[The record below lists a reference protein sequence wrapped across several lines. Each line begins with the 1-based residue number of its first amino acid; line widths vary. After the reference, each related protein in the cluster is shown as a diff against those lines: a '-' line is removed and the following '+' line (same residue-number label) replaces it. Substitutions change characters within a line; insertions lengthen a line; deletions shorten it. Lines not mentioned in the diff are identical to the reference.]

1 MGDSVSEL
9 LVRIICPLTVALV
22 LYLWKRL
29 VDQLRKPQLTKRI
42 VPHGA
47 LLVLIIVGLAPLC
60 WTLYSSAKGI
70 PVCHAQFWLSGS
82 TLLMQLV
89 TVALLYCWIRQNSEQ
104 HIQQAI
110 RTKDQQYDEFLR
122 AQAHVMRAPA
132 KATREQY
139 DQTPILVRIGP
150 NKKSARTIPVRRLHI
165 RGFKPGQRLYLSP
178 RTFSD
183 GIHFLKEQI
192 DSCAPAI
199 EPHLCVGIN
208 SIGGVIASFFS
219 RNLGTGKI
227 PLGFVRTEGQDHRL
241 TEPLLPACKAV
252 RTILVADIEVKR
264 GQSLANL
271 SRFLHKKYGHHTEIK
286 VVVLVAA
293 GVTATIERI
302 EELRKDY
309 KGVFEAEP
317 CHLPDFL
324 AFTSR
329 NKVRV
334 YGNIR

>member
-1 MGDSVSEL
+1 MGDRVSDL
-9 LVRIICPLTVALV
+9 LVGIICPLVVALV
-22 LYLWKRL
+22 LYLWKQL
-29 VDQLRKPQLTKRI
+29 VDQIRKPQLTKRAI
-42 VPHGA
+42 PHGP
-47 LLVLIIVGLAPLC
+47 LLVLAIVGLAPLC
-60 WTLYSSAKGI
+60 WTRYSWAKGI
-70 PVCHAQFWLSGS
+70 AVGHAQFWLSGC

-89 TVALLYCWIRQNSEQ
+89 TVGLLYCWVRQNSEQ
-104 HIQQAI
+104 HVKQAV

-122 AQAHVMRAPA
+122 AQAHLMQGPA
-132 KATREQY
+132 KATRDQY

-150 NKKSARTIPVRRLHI
+150 NKKSARTIPIRRLHV
-165 RGFKPGQRLYLSP
+165 RSLKPGQRLYLSP

-208 SIGGVIASFFS
+208 SIGGVLASFFS
-219 RNLGTGKI
+219 RNLGSGKI
-227 PLGFVRTEGQDHRL
+227 PLGFVRTEGEDHRVA
-241 TEPLLPACKAV
+241 EPLLPACKAV

-264 GQSLANL
+264 GQSLANV
-271 SRFLHKKYGHHTEIK
+271 SRFLHKKYGHHTQIK
-286 VVVLVAA
+286 AAVLVAA
-293 GVTATIERI
+293 GVKAAIERI
-302 EELRKDY
+302 EELKKDY
-309 KGVFEAEP
+309 KGVYEVEP